1 MKPLLYLL
9 HNIRIRFYRKI
20 WSKSVTIKGNPVLN
34 QPLMIN
40 GSGKIMFAENV
51 NIGYRYSQQYLNT
64 YTYFDLRG
72 TGASIKIGKNV
83 ILNNNTSLNADKSSI
98 TIGNDTVAGVN
109 LSIMTSDGHNIEGSD
124 RHDANYPGMPVV
136 IGENVF
142 IGDNVLIL
150 KGVNIGKNS
159 VIGAGSVVTKD
170 IPENAIV
177 AGNPCKIL
185 RLINQD

>member
-1 MKPLLYLL
+1 MKPLLYLIN
-9 HNIRIRFYRKI
+9 NIRIKCYRKI
-20 WSKSVTIKGNPVLN
+20 WSKNVTIEGQPVLN

-40 GSGKIMFAENV
+40 GIGNIVFGENV
-51 NIGYRYSQQYLNT
+51 NIGYRNSQQFLSM

-83 ILNNNTSLNADKSSI
+83 ILNNNTCFNADKSSI

-109 LSIMTSDGHNIEGSD
+109 LSIMTSDGHNIEGSE
-124 RHDANYPGMPVV
+124 RHDTNYPGLPVV

-170 IPENAIV
+170 IPENAIA
-177 AGNPCKIL
+177 AGNPCRIL